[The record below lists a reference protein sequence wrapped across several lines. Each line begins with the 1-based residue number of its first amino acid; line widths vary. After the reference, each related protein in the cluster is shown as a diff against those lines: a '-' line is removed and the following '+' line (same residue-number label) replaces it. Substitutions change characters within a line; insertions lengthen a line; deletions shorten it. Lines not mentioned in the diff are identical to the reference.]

1 MNWIMNVLKT
11 IGKVV
16 DAAVPVATGARTKI
30 AVVACPV
37 LASPVV
43 PALLNAI
50 PGASVL
56 VPVIAPLQAVLC
68 TAAPLFALAGLVR
81 DK

>member
-1 MNWIMNVLKT
+1 MNFIMNILKAV
-11 IGKVV
+11 GKVV

-30 AVVACPV
+30 AVVACPI

-43 PALLNAI
+43 PAILNAI
-50 PGASVL
+50 PGAGSL
-56 VPVIAPLQAVLC
+56 VALVAPLQAVLC